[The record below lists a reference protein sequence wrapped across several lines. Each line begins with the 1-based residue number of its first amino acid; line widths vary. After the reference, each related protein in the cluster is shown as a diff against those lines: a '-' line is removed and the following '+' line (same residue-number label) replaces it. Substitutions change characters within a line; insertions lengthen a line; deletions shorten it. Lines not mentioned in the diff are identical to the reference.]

1 MSFDVPLSVGKSLR
15 LSRIFDPNTK
25 TTVIVPM
32 DHSVEGYFPELA
44 DPKALIAS
52 LASAGANAFILRK
65 GTAAAAM
72 SSYAGKA
79 SLILRITCATGLR
92 NEMAEQTY
100 TASVE
105 EAIRLGA
112 DAVVPN
118 VFFGSEREAED
129 LHNLGILT
137 DACDAWG
144 MPVLV
149 EAMPIGGKDATPF
162 EGPYSVED
170 VRLAVRTAAEEG
182 ADFVKTYYPG
192 DPENFSKIT
201 KYSTVPVII
210 AGGPKTSRIEDT
222 LRMVYDAMKGGA
234 KGIALG
240 RKVWGSENPTA
251 TLRVLKRIVQDG
263 LSAEAA
269 ILELRRS

>member
-1 MSFDVPLSVGKSLR
+1 
-15 LSRIFDPNTK
+15 
-25 TTVIVPM
+25 M
-32 DHSVEGYFPELA
+32 DHPVEGYFPELA
-44 DPKALIAS
+44 DPKTLVAT
-52 LASAGANAFILRK
+52 LASAGPNAFILRR
-65 GTAAAAM
+65 GAAATAA
-72 SSYAGKA
+72 SGYAGRA

-92 NEMAEQTY
+92 NKMAEQTY

-105 EAIRLGA
+105 EAVRLGA

-118 VFFGSEREAED
+118 VFFGSEREVED
-129 LHNLGILT
+129 LHNFGILA
-137 DACDAWG
+137 DACEAWG
-144 MPVLV
+144 MPLLV
-149 EAMPIGGKDATPF
+149 EAMPIGVKDATPF

-170 VRLAVRTAAEEG
+170 IRLAVRTAAEEG

-192 DPENFSKIT
+192 DPDNFSKIT
-201 KYSTVPVII
+201 RYSTVPVVI

-251 TLRVLKRIVQDG
+251 TLRALKKIVRDG
-263 LSAEAA
+263 VSVDAALS
-269 ILELRRS
+269 ELRRP

>member
-1 MSFDVPLSVGKSLR
+1 LR
-15 LSRIFDPNTK
+15 LSRIFDPATK

-44 DPKALIAS
+44 DPKTVIAS
-52 LASAGANAFILRK
+52 LVSAGPNAFILRK
-65 GTAAAAM
+65 GTAATAA
-72 SSYAGKA
+72 SSYAGRA

-92 NEMAEQTY
+92 NKMVEQAY

-105 EAIRLGA
+105 EAVRLGA

-118 VFFGSEREAED
+118 VFFGAEREIED
-129 LHNLGILT
+129 LHNVGVLT
-137 DACDAWG
+137 DACHEWG
-144 MPVLV
+144 MPLLV

-201 KYSTVPVII
+201 GYSTVPVII

-240 RKVWGSENPTA
+240 RKVWGSENPAA
-251 TLRVLKRIVQDG
+251 TLRVLKKIVRDA
-263 LSAEAA
+263 LSVDAA
-269 ILELRRS
+269 LSELRRP